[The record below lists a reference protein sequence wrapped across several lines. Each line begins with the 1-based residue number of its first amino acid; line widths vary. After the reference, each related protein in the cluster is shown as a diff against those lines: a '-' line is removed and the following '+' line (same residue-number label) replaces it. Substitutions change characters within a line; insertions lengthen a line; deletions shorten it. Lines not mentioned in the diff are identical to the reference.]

1 MIKPPAESRI
11 VPIAEVPLD
20 LARFNHL
27 TAGDSEF
34 ASDLATTFAASGQQ
48 QLGEIGKA
56 LETSDRGAVARAA
69 HKLKGASANIY
80 AQPLAEL
87 AARLETEA
95 PDADLGQLQQ
105 VSEALRHEFNRAND
119 FLADSLPDTGAAARW
134 PLPPGRLP
142 PRS

>member
-1 MIKPPAESRI
+1 MSKPSAESRI
-11 VPIAEVPLD
+11 VSSTAVPLD

-27 TAGDSEF
+27 TGGDQEF
-34 ASDLATTFAASGQQ
+34 ARDLATTFVASGHQ
-48 QLGEIGKA
+48 QLAEIGKA

-69 HKLKGASANIY
+69 HKLKGASVNIY

-95 PDADLGQLQQ
+95 HDADLGQLQQ
-105 VSEALRHEFNRAND
+105 VSEALRHEFNRTNE
-119 FLADSLPDTGAAARW
+119 FLADSLPDTGAAARLH
-134 PLPPGRLP
+134 LPPGQSP